1 MVGFGLVTSRLP
13 FLVLLVGRAAG
24 RPGPLGPLLREALST
39 AQMTTSF
46 CSVSMVET
54 RNAPIART
62 PTVAG

>member
-39 AQMTTSF
+39 AQINDHKLLLSLY
-46 CSVSMVET
+46 
-54 RNAPIART
+54 
-62 PTVAG
+62 G